1 MFCSHSNRFSYFAFD
16 VGSHYDFAQIISFS
30 QVELKV
36 EHTAHPSIMM
46 FQNCNVILV
55 TLDNNQKIRNSR
67 RRKRLNYFNHS
78 AFFWQPPELTDSYTK
93 LMDSVRS
100 DSVDTVLFCR
110 IQEDNDA
117 QQAPYIFCGGIKYE
131 DHEETLHCGVRFR
144 CFDFRPSLQP
154 EFKEIFDLRPP
165 GHKATLAIEKY
176 DLDSVMAEHINSANF
191 YKNASATR
199 NNRLQGLMDQYLFGY
214 RKQSSCAFCGKSL
227 PVSMLQAAY
236 IKPKRLCSEE
246 ELVDRENFLCLCK
259 IGCQQFFERN
269 YLIVDEKGTVKK
281 NRRVAAP
288 QDLRICLNRLS
299 GESCRTF
306 SGKNKTYF
314 EKRRS
319 AQL

>member
-1 MFCSHSNRFSYFAFD
+1 MFYSHPTRFSYFAFD

-36 EHTAHPSIMM
+36 ELAAHPSIMM

-78 AFFWQPPELTDSYTK
+78 AFFWQPPELTNSYTK
-93 LMDSVRS
+93 LIDSVRS

-117 QQAPYIFCGGIKYE
+117 QQAPYTYCGGIKYE

-154 EFKEIFDLRPP
+154 EFKEIFDWRPP

-227 PVSMLQAAY
+227 PVSMLQAVY
-236 IKPKRLCSEE
+236 IKPKRLCSDE

-269 YLIVDEKGTVKK
+269 YLFVDEKGTVKK
-281 NRRVAAP
+281 NRLVAAP

-306 SGKNKTYF
+306 SGKNKMYF

-319 AQL
+319 GSP

>member
-1 MFCSHSNRFSYFAFD
+1 MFYSHPTRFSYFAFD

-36 EHTAHPSIMM
+36 ELAAHPSIMM

-78 AFFWQPPELTDSYTK
+78 AFFWQPPELTNSYTK

-117 QQAPYIFCGGIKYE
+117 QQAPYTYCGGIKYE

-154 EFKEIFDLRPP
+154 EFKEIFDWRPP

-214 RKQSSCAFCGKSL
+214 RKQNSCAFCGKSL
-227 PVSMLQAAY
+227 PVSMLQAVY
-236 IKPKRLCSEE
+236 IKPKRLCSDE

-269 YLIVDEKGTVKK
+269 YLFVDEKGTVKK
-281 NRRVAAP
+281 NRLVAAP

-306 SGKNKTYF
+306 SGKNKMYF

-319 AQL
+319 GSP

>member
-1 MFCSHSNRFSYFAFD
+1 MFYSHPTRFSYFAFD

-36 EHTAHPSIMM
+36 ELAAHPSIMM

-78 AFFWQPPELTDSYTK
+78 AFFWQPPELTNSYTK

-117 QQAPYIFCGGIKYE
+117 QQAPYTYCGGIKYE

-154 EFKEIFDLRPP
+154 EFKEIFDWRPP

-227 PVSMLQAAY
+227 PVSMLQAVY
-236 IKPKRLCSEE
+236 IKPKRLCSDE

-269 YLIVDEKGTVKK
+269 YLFVDEKGTVKK
-281 NRRVAAP
+281 NRLVAAP

-306 SGKNKTYF
+306 SGKNKMYF

-319 AQL
+319 GSP